1 MKKDRQTSEASV
13 EDSVTST
20 KGVAA
25 AVDEALTAYFT
36 MMSGET
42 IEGLYELVLSEVE
55 PTVLAK
61 VMEYTAH
68 NQSKAAEILGLN
80 RGTLRSKLKKYQLL

>member
-1 MKKDRQTSEASV
+1 MKKDRQSSETGV
-13 EDSVTST
+13 EDPVTST
-20 KGVAA
+20 KGVAG

>member
-1 MKKDRQTSEASV
+1 MKKDRQPSEAGV
-13 EDSVTST
+13 EAPVTST

-25 AVDEALTAYFT
+25 AVDEALTDYFR

>member
-1 MKKDRQTSEASV
+1 MSKDARHDKAGFEATV
-13 EDSVTST
+13 ATT

-25 AVDEALTAYFT
+25 VVDEALTAYFQ

-68 NQSKAAEILGLN
+68 NQSKAAAILGLN
-80 RGTLRSKLKKYQLL
+80 RGTLRSKLKKYHLL

>member
-1 MKKDRQTSEASV
+1 MKKDSQSSEAGV
-13 EDSVTST
+13 QAPVTST
-20 KGVAA
+20 KGVGA

-61 VMEYTAH
+61 VMEYTAY

>member
-1 MKKDRQTSEASV
+1 MKKDPRGESGNPDPKTSA
-13 EDSVTST
+13 

-42 IEGLYELVLSEVE
+42 IEGLHELVLSEVE
-55 PTVLAK
+55 PAVLAK